1 MKYYV
6 TEIIP
11 ATIVRK
17 YVVEAETESEAAE
30 LVSEGGKGWYKET
43 IKEHQ
48 NDAEFV
54 ARESFEM
61 DNQK

>member
-11 ATIVRK
+11 ATSVRK
-17 YVVEAETESEAAE
+17 YVVEAETESEAIE
-30 LVSEGGKGWYKET
+30 LANEVGKKWYSEAITKYE
-43 IKEHQ
+43 E
-48 NDAEFV
+48 DAEFMV
-54 ARESFEM
+54 RESFEI

>member
-17 YVVEAETESEAAE
+17 YVVEAETESEAIK
-30 LVSEGGKGWYKET
+30 LVSEGDKGWYKET

-48 NDAEFV
+48 NDAEFM
-54 ARESFEM
+54 ARESFEIN
-61 DNQK
+61 NQI